1 MLTEIRYLAKDSAI
15 KVDWAKFKER
25 KEDETPCR
33 IDVTITINGKHAFD
47 IESCALIKSAE
58 GKSCVNYK
66 VFKHIALRAIDRA
79 VERDPE
85 LFSSDKTID
94 GAIVNGLTNE
104 FWQQTH
110 AEHLKIDLPKLPP
123 EVKHAYDFDV
133 SVTVNGYM
141 LYHGWMVVGCNREMA
156 CNEVPGIVSGII
168 SDMSERTDHPSEED
182 LKIIL
187 AQ

>member
-1 MLTEIRYLAKDSAI
+1 MLTEIKYLAKDPAI
-15 KVDWAKFKER
+15 RVDWSKFKDR
-25 KEDETPCR
+25 KEGETPCR
-33 IDVTITINGKHAFD
+33 IDTTIIINGKHAFD
-47 IESCALIKSAE
+47 IESNALIKSVE
-58 GKSCVNYK
+58 GASLVNYQ
-66 VFKHIALRAIDRA
+66 VIKHIALRAIGHA

-85 LFSSDKTID
+85 LFSSDKPID
-94 GAIVNGLTNE
+94 KVIENGLTSE

-123 EVKHAYDFDV
+123 EAKHAYDFDV
-133 SVTVNGYM
+133 SVLVNGYM

-182 LKIIL
+182 LKVIL